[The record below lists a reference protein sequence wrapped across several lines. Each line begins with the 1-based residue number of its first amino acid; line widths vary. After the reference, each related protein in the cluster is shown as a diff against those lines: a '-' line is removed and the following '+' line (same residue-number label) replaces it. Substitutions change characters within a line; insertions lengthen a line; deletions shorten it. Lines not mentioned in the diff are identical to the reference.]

1 VLDHGR
7 MAEDMTGLLRGLI
20 EPVRAVGLPIERMT
34 PGQRT
39 LHPEA
44 AAIGYSC
51 TGATLSFTS

>member
-1 VLDHGR
+1 
-7 MAEDMTGLLRGLI
+7 MTGLLRGLI